1 MNADGINQ
9 TNLTNNSALE
19 RRSTW
24 SPDGT
29 KIAFES
35 NRDGDREIYQ
45 MSSTGDNPINLTNS
59 AGDDR
64 QAHWSSDG
72 TKIAFI
78 SKRDG
83 NLEVYVMNSDGTDST
98 RLTNESSNDGFPAWS
113 NDGTKI
119 AFDSI
124 RDGNNEIY
132 VMDASRFI
140 QGYITDAAVD
150 FKMLGYTVGVDPAYF
165 TTPPDIT
172 PTTTCAWT
180 TGDISGQVDADADG
194 IILLVYNSSGSPKT
208 YGIREVGSSYS
219 TTSLGLRGNENTMYL
234 VGLNASKEFQ
244 AYLETTDVKIYL
256 VGQTKG
262 SVVYYVDDKVV
273 TDPTTGSWQLLDAD
287 DYSIPTAANG
297 LVFLAEQPVA
307 GGEPGFRHGDSTDD
321 WNKKVSS
328 VTHIQAGVGLDDDNQ
343 WGEYMQETS
352 ADVFI
357 AAYTLPI
364 GMDVHAD
371 MDVLI
376 RQADGSVRTTIA
388 TNVANSSNITDTT
401 WRSFTATYSFP
412 GYTVVDQTDYLE
424 IDLFAEATSNTF
436 TEDVFVD
443 FRIDDPSLPEADQTR
458 IKEVT
463 P

>member
-1 MNADGINQ
+1 
-9 TNLTNNSALE
+9 
-19 RRSTW
+19 
-24 SPDGT
+24 
-29 KIAFES
+29 
-35 NRDGDREIYQ
+35 
-45 MSSTGDNPINLTNS
+45 
-59 AGDDR
+59 
-64 QAHWSSDG
+64 
-72 TKIAFI
+72 
-78 SKRDG
+78 
-83 NLEVYVMNSDGTDST
+83 
-98 RLTNESSNDGFPAWS
+98 
-113 NDGTKI
+113 
-119 AFDSI
+119 
-124 RDGNNEIY
+124 
-132 VMDASRFI
+132 
-140 QGYITDAAVD
+140 
-150 FKMLGYTVGVDPAYF
+150 
-165 TTPPDIT
+165 
-172 PTTTCAWT
+172 
-180 TGDISGQVDADADG
+180 
-194 IILLVYNSSGSPKT
+194 
-208 YGIREVGSSYS
+208 
-219 TTSLGLRGNENTMYL
+219 MYL